1 MRRKSLFIGIILL
14 IIGLSLGYAV
24 LSSNL
29 NINGTSHINNATW
42 NIYWDNVQV
51 TTGSVTASTP
61 NISNGT
67 TVSYNVTLTN
77 PGDYYEFTVDAVNA
91 GSINAIIDSI
101 TTTLNDGPMTSLP
114 SYLTYSLTNEN
125 GDEIAVGQE
134 LNSGETKKY
143 KFRIDYKKDVNQ
155 NQLPTSDEDLEI
167 KVVIVYVQNP
177 NPPTIP
183 DEPVDPTELV
193 YASPYYPTE
202 IRIGEPLPSNVQLYN
217 DVSTAAAIYTQYGF
231 LGIKLNENI
240 IEELYVVF
248 NYYGDIYFMRG
259 GIDPSSPDYQKYRNQ
274 NMSLLASVTGEE
286 NCSWIGNTYS
296 CTEPNETN
304 GYYFQVSGSYICSLH
319 NGLGCYVYHN
329 GMASCN

>member
-1 MRRKSLFIGIILL
+1 MKIGEWCYEKKESIHRNHSINNR
-14 IIGLSLGYAV
+14 IKFRIRC

-114 SYLTYSLTNEN
+114 SYLNYSLTNEN
-125 GDEIAVGQE
+125 GEEIAVGQE

-143 KFRIDYKKDVNQ
+143 KFRIDYKN
-155 NQLPTSDEDLEI
+155 
-167 KVVIVYVQNP
+167 
-177 NPPTIP
+177 
-183 DEPVDPTELV
+183 
-193 YASPYYPTE
+193 
-202 IRIGEPLPSNVQLYN
+202 LYLRQPIN
-217 DVSTAAAIYTQYGF
+217 SRNF
-231 LGIKLNENI
+231 
-240 IEELYVVF
+240 
-248 NYYGDIYFMRG
+248 
-259 GIDPSSPDYQKYRNQ
+259 IDNS
-274 NMSLLASVTGEE
+274 
-286 NCSWIGNTYS
+286 
-296 CTEPNETN
+296 
-304 GYYFQVSGSYICSLH
+304 SYIQETTGIIPIEFPKFPSPFSPVFLVLRESDSLSIPFP
-319 NGLGCYVYHN
+319 LIFL
-329 GMASCN
+329 S